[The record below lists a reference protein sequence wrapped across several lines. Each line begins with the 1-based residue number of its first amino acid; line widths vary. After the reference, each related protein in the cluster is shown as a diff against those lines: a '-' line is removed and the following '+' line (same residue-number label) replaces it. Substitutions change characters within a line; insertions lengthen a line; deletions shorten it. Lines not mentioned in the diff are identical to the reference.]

1 MSVAAAVTDSPEGRT
16 ALDSAVAEARALD
29 TGLLLINLTL
39 HDFTDEEIPSDLEVT
54 LINRS
59 GRGDRDPV
67 TAVLDELRDHVAEVD
82 RLVLGVRSRSRVGK
96 VLLGSVV
103 QRLILRS
110 PVPVLTVRVEQSAT
124 KRRAAK
130 G

>member
-1 MSVAAAVTDSPEGRT
+1 MSVAVAVTDSPEGRT
-16 ALDSAVAEARALD
+16 ALASAVAEARALD

-39 HDFTDEEIPSDLEVT
+39 HDFTDDETPQDLDVT
-54 LINRS
+54 VINRS

-67 TAVLDELRDHVAEVD
+67 TAVIDELHDHAEVD

-96 VLLGSVV
+96 VLLGSVA

-110 PVPVLTVRVEQSAT
+110 PVPVLTVH
-124 KRRAAK
+124 
-130 G
+130 

>member
-1 MSVAAAVTDSPEGRT
+1 MSVAVAVTDSPEGRL
-16 ALDSAVAEARALD
+16 ALESAVAEAQKLG

-39 HDFTDEEIPSDLEVT
+39 HDFADEDLPRDLEVT
-54 LINRS
+54 VVNRS

-67 TAVLDELRDHVAEVD
+67 TAVLDELRDHAEVG

-96 VLLGSVV
+96 VLLGSVA

-110 PVPVLTVRVEQSAT
+110 PVPVLTVRVAESA
-124 KRRAAK
+124 KR

>member
-1 MSVAAAVTDSPEGRT
+1 MSVAVAVTDSPEGRT
-16 ALDSAVAEARALD
+16 ALDSAAAEARALD

-39 HDFTDEEIPSDLEVT
+39 HDLTDDEIPRDLEVT

-67 TAVLDELRDHVAEVD
+67 AAVIDELHDHAEVG

-96 VLLGSVV
+96 VLLGSVA

-110 PVPVLTVRVEQSAT
+110 PVPVLTVRVNRSGA
-124 KRRAAK
+124 
-130 G
+130 

>member
-1 MSVAAAVTDSPEGRT
+1 MSVAVAVTDSPEGRT
-16 ALDSAVAEARALD
+16 ALESAVAEARALK
-29 TGLLLINLTL
+29 TGLLLVNLTL
-39 HDFTDEEIPSDLEVT
+39 HDFADEEIPRDLEVT

-59 GRGDRDPV
+59 GRRDRDPV
-67 TAVLDELRDHVAEVD
+67 TAVLDELADHAEVD

-96 VLLGSVV
+96 VLLGSVT

-110 PVPVLTVRVEQSAT
+110 PVPVLTVRVPESA
-124 KRRAAK
+124 KR

>member
-1 MSVAAAVTDSPEGRT
+1 MSVAVAVTDSPEGRT

-39 HDFTDEEIPSDLEVT
+39 HDFTDDEIPADLDVT

-67 TAVLDELRDHVAEVD
+67 TAVLDELSDHAEVA

-96 VLLGSVV
+96 VLLGSVA

-110 PVPVLTVRVEQSAT
+110 PVPVLTVRVPEAA
-124 KRRAAK
+124 RR
-130 G
+130 